1 MNETYF
7 FSAFGTFGN
16 PNGFRQSFF
25 LGGSA
30 AIAKEL
36 RTFDLKTDAIMLFPD
51 SKIYAVRKDYSGGHN
66 LISYSVYTFAKE
78 QKSHRGGTF
87 IGSSLMFAGKVAPEN
102 LIISV
107 LDDFHGTL
115 EKNNVSEG
123 IITISHSDQFTIQ
136 KPKDFDKIGFHL
148 EEVNDLNFARSNGN
162 YLVVYCET
170 DPAKLQGMFSKSREL
185 LNDYDTVFFTQNHE
199 IGEFVKQKGIFKIV
213 DPNGFNHEISKFHE
227 ERLRLVQ
234 VCLDELKKENRQLEE
249 ERKRLIESIHKQIE
263 QNEKYH
269 RENERKIVQSK
280 EKIGIINNEY
290 IQYTKQTEELIKKL
304 ETDGKVEAA
313 KKTHH
318 ENRRL
323 FTDTIN
329 RNKMV
334 ESLASLSVFNSG
346 ARTPIAAY
354 PGYGHQPEEYGRYK
368 KDKEKEPQL
377 DVFKIASAILLLLL
391 IVSYALYFIF
401 MYEPKHF
408 GNLGL

>member
-1 MNETYF
+1 MDGTYF

-51 SKIYAVRKDYSGGHN
+51 NKIYGIRKDHSGGNN

-87 IGSSLMFAGKVAPEN
+87 IGSSLVFAGKIAPEN

-107 LDDFHGTL
+107 LDDFHNTL

-123 IITISHSDQFTIQ
+123 VITISHSDQFAIH

-148 EEVNDLNFARSNGN
+148 QEVNDVSFTQSNGN

-170 DPAKLQGMFSKSREL
+170 DPAKLQVMFSKSREL
-185 LNDYDTVFFTQNHE
+185 LNNYDTIFFTQSHE

-213 DPNGFNHEISKFHE
+213 EPNGFEHEISRLHE

-234 VCLDELKKENRQLEE
+234 VCLDEFKKEHRQLEE
-249 ERKRLIESIHKQIE
+249 ERKRLIDSLHKQIE

-269 RENERKIVQSK
+269 KENEKKIEQSK
-280 EKIGIINNEY
+280 ERIGIINNEY
-290 IQYTKQTEELIKKL
+290 SQYTKKTDELIKRL

-313 KKTHH
+313 KKTHQ

-323 FTDTIN
+323 FTDTIS
-329 RNKMV
+329 RNKTV
-334 ESLASLSVFNSG
+334 EPLASLSAFNPG
-346 ARTPIAAY
+346 ARAPMAY
-354 PGYGHQPEEYGRYK
+354 PGYGHQPEEYGRRK
-368 KDKEKEPQL
+368 RDQEKEPQL
-377 DVFKIASAILLLLL
+377 DSFKVVSAILLLLL
-391 IVSYALYFIF
+391 IVSYTLYFIF
-401 MYEPKHF
+401 IYEPKHF
-408 GNLGL
+408 GSLGL

>member
-1 MNETYF
+1 MNGTYF

-51 SKIYAVRKDYSGGHN
+51 SKIYAMRKDCSGGSN
-66 LISYSVYTFAKE
+66 LVSYSVYTFAKE

-87 IGSSLMFAGKVAPEN
+87 IGSSLLFAGKIAPEN

-123 IITISHSDQFTIQ
+123 IITISHSDQFAIH

-148 EEVNDLNFARSNGN
+148 QEINDLNFAQSNGN

-170 DPAKLQGMFSKSREL
+170 DPVKLQVMFSKSLEL
-185 LNDYDTVFFTQNHE
+185 LNNYDTVFFTQSHE

-213 DPNGFNHEISKFHE
+213 DPNGFEHEISRLHE

-234 VCLDELKKENRQLEE
+234 VCLEGFKKEYHQLEE
-249 ERKRLIESIHKQIE
+249 ERKRLIDSIHKQIE
-263 QNEKYH
+263 QNENHH
-269 RENERKIVQSK
+269 RENERKISQSR
-280 EKIGIINNEY
+280 ERIGIINSEY
-290 IQYTKQTEELIKKL
+290 SRYTKQTEELIKKL
-304 ETDGKVEAA
+304 EADGKVEAA
-313 KKTHH
+313 KKTHQ

-323 FTDTIN
+323 FTDTIS
-329 RNKMV
+329 RNKTA
-334 ESLASLSVFNSG
+334 EPLASLSAFNPG
-346 ARTPIAAY
+346 ERAPVAAY
-354 PGYGHQPEEYGRYK
+354 LGYGHQPEEYGRHK
-368 KDKEKEPQL
+368 RNRGEEPQL
-377 DVFKIASAILLLLL
+377 DIFKVASAILLLLL
-391 IVSYALYFIF
+391 IVSYTLYFIF
-401 MYEPKHF
+401 IYEPKHF
-408 GNLGL
+408 SNLGL